1 MDRRILRSASC
12 NNSGKNSTPSSPA
25 GVSRSA
31 SVVGTG
37 SKDEAIAGER
47 KVLLPRQRPPGGMAR
62 KGHKA
67 SNRHVQWKDRHG
79 KKLTEVLE
87 FQPRYAGKSHY
98 HLHFMYTLS
107 QFIGTI
113 ILHDDCW
120 IAKLTLIS
128 WHIIDL
134 DDFCAT
140 FACLGGT
147 LICTN
152 GDPNSYECPAV
163 AFVVSIVYSRN
174 GGNDCPIIC
183 L

>member
-12 NNSGKNSTPSSPA
+12 NNSGKNSTTSSPA

-62 KGHKA
+62 KGRKA
-67 SNRHVQWKDRHG
+67 SNRRVQWKDRHG

-87 FQPRYAGKSHY
+87 FQPRYVGKSHY
-98 HLHFMYTLS
+98 HLHFMYILS
-107 QFIGTI
+107 QFIGAIT
-113 ILHDDCW
+113 LDDV
-120 IAKLTLIS
+120 LGSRTPLIS
-128 WHIIDL
+128 WRTIEL
-134 DDFCAT
+134 DDFRIT
-140 FACLGGT
+140 SACLGGT

-152 GDPNSYECPAV
+152 GDPDSYKCPAV
-163 AFVVSIVYSRN
+163 AFVWSIVYSRK
-174 GGNDCPIIC
+174 GGK
-183 L
+183 